1 MFRNARTT
9 NNLTTTENA
18 IKEAARAAGDYLLFK
33 YNFFT
38 LKMQCYEIFD
48 PSLFCSEY
56 SIPGAHMKQFPNPFS
71 FYEDYK
77 VRNSRDI
84 IIHTRR

>member
-56 SIPGAHMKQFPNPFS
+56 SIPGAHMYRMKQFRKPFS
-71 FYEDYK
+71 FCED
-77 VRNSRDI
+77 SPDT
-84 IIHTRR
+84 IIHG